1 MSRPM
6 ANALL
11 SLYKPAMSD
20 LALHAARRRA
30 WLDEV
35 RATLALAWPII
46 LTNLLQIAL
55 TTTDVIMMGRLG
67 ADALA
72 SGVLGAN
79 LFFAFVI
86 FGIGVVSAVAPMVA
100 RERGARPYAVR

>member
-1 MSRPM
+1 
-6 ANALL
+6 
-11 SLYKPAMSD
+11 MSD
-20 LALHAARRRA
+20 LALAHVNARRA

-46 LTNLLQIAL
+46 ATNLLQMAL

-67 ADALA
+67 PDALA

-79 LFFAFVI
+79 LFFAFDRDWRTRRSTVQTPRLIVNIATGRMKRTDLKKRLKSRVVI
-86 FGIGVVSAVAPMVA
+86 RS
-100 RERGARPYAVR
+100 